1 MGFLKLLVQ
10 STIMLLLHCGA
21 AGMRNAMLAYRKR
34 LRLVQVYN
42 RNVRLQARRKL
53 LRIVLEITVTIND
66 IRLLLKKSR
75 ANCCICLK

>member
-1 MGFLKLLVQ
+1 MNGFFKTTGTVYNHVVIILWC
-10 STIMLLLHCGA
+10 SWY
-21 AGMRNAMLAYRKR
+21 AMLAYRKR

-42 RNVRLQARRKL
+42 SNVLLQARRKL